1 MFAPIRVW
9 QFAGA
14 LVALTLAC
22 DSKEPS
28 MSKAAEQ
35 AEKKDAEEKKAKE
48 EADKKL
54 AEQAKAAKAGKV
66 ENPWKFEAVKT
77 TLIPGTVLDYEMTGT
92 DIKGKPVEDRLH
104 ASVVSHTDADIK
116 ILEYK
121 KSVSGNPAVT
131 QPQGH
136 PWASV
141 SPFFWVE
148 QSEIEYV
155 RREQVNVPAGAYDCV
170 VADIKGYF
178 GKHVTVWMIV
188 DQPGI
193 YAQVVE
199 HPNSKSAEEGDPT
212 EITYKLASIAHKN

>member
-1 MFAPIRVW
+1 
-9 QFAGA
+9 
-14 LVALTLAC
+14 
-22 DSKEPS
+22 

-54 AEQAKAAKAGKV
+54 TEQAKAAKAGKV
-66 ENPWKFEAVKT
+66 ENPWKFEEVKKS
-77 TLIPGTVLDYEMTGT
+77 LIPGTVLDYEMTGT

-104 ASVVSHTDADIK
+104 AQVVSQSDLDIK

-121 KSVSGNPAVT
+121 MSVSGNPAVT

-136 PWASV
+136 PWAAV

-148 QSEIEYV
+148 QSEIEYS
-155 RREQVNVPAGAYDCV
+155 RREKVEVPAGSFDCV

-178 GKHVTVWMIV
+178 GKHLTVWMIA
-188 DQPGI
+188 DKPGI

-199 HPNSKSAEEGDPT
+199 HPNFKSAEEGDTT
-212 EITYKLASIAHKN
+212 EINYKLASITHKN